1 MPGWMPGVG
10 EGAALRGLPSRGR
23 RAAPAGVAAIAEA
36 APAVPFAPLARTAAT
51 LREPLLA
58 AVERVLERGA
68 YHLGEELRA
77 FEEEFARFA
86 GARHAVGVGSG
97 HDAIVFALKAAG
109 IRPGDEVVVP
119 AMTAFPTVAAV
130 AAAGAVPVAV
140 DVDEAGLLDVPR
152 VEEALTPRT
161 RAVVPVHLCGAMADV
176 AGLRELAD
184 ARGLVVVEDAAHA
197 HGARRAGARAGTA
210 SVAGAFSFYPT
221 KNLGAFGDGGCVV
234 TDDPEIARRVRS
246 LRNGGREAGADE
258 VRDVAGSS
266 RLDELQAAVLRVQLP
281 LVASWNERR
290 RALAGGYARALA
302 GRISLPSSPPDGL
315 HVHHLFVAL
324 APDRD
329 GLRARLAARGVET
342 GVHYPRAVHHQ
353 PAFAAAGGR
362 AGPCP
367 RAEAWARS
375 AISLP
380 CHPELADGE
389 HDLVIG
395 AVLEGLGP
403 GSPP

>member
-1 MPGWMPGVG
+1 MG
-10 EGAALRGLPSRGR
+10 EGAAHGGVPGGGRGAASPSAV
-23 RAAPAGVAAIAEA
+23 AAPET
-36 APAVPFAPLARTAAT
+36 APPVPFAPLARTAAT
-51 LREPLLA
+51 LRGPLLA
-58 AVERVLERGA
+58 AVARVLERGT
-68 YHLGEELRA
+68 YHLGEELLA
-77 FEEEFARFA
+77 FEVEFARFA
-86 GARHAVGVGSG
+86 GTRHAVGVGSG
-97 HDAIVFALKAAG
+97 HDAIAFALMAAG

-140 DVDEAGLLDVPR
+140 DVDEAGLLDVSR
-152 VEEALTPRT
+152 VEEAITPRV

-176 AGLRELAD
+176 TALRDLAE

-197 HGARRAGARAGTA
+197 HGARRGATRAGTA
-210 SVAGAFSFYPT
+210 SAAGAFSFYPT

-234 TDDPEIARRVRS
+234 TDDPGIAQRVRS
-246 LRNGGREAGADE
+246 LRNGGREAGGDE

-266 RLDELQAAVLRVQLP
+266 RLDEVQAAVLRVQLP
-281 LVASWNERR
+281 LVAAWNERR
-290 RALAGGYARALA
+290 RALAAGYTRALV
-302 GRISLPSSPPDGL
+302 GRTSLPGAPADGI
-315 HVHHLFVAL
+315 HVHHLFVVL

-329 GLRARLAARGVET
+329 RLRARLAARGIET
-342 GVHYPRAVHHQ
+342 GVHYPRPVHQQ

-380 CHPELADGE
+380 CHPELTDGE
-389 HDLVIG
+389 RDRVIE
-395 AVLEGLGP
+395 AVLAELDS